1 VEIAVDELVY
11 DRKKQK
17 ATFVSNWFITKPCVP
32 ISAVQH
38 TAGRFELIDKK
49 SVYVTFGDLGYS
61 LISDRAKRGDLGS
74 IFKLTASS
82 ASKISQGHRNP
93 QGIILYDKTHLLAAE
108 HGPRGGDE
116 LNLIKKGSDY
126 GWPFVSYGQPYGGG
140 DYVRP
145 EKTGTHV
152 GYPEPLTYWVP
163 SIAPTEL
170 IQLPKQGW
178 GNWNGALVL
187 GTLREEVLVF
197 IKLNQS
203 LQVVEKLQVD
213 VGHRVRDLEMLSNGS
228 MVMSTD
234 SGQLIAVSNLK
245 QNG

>member
-1 VEIAVDELVY
+1 VT
-11 DRKKQK
+11 Q
-17 ATFVSNWFITKPCVP
+17 PCVP

-38 TAGRFELIDKK
+38 TAGRFEVIDQNT
-49 SVYVTFGDLGYS
+49 VYVTIGDLGYS
-61 LISDRAKRGDLGS
+61 LINDRSKRGDLGS
-74 IFKLTASS
+74 IFRLTAKS

-93 QGIILYDKTHLLAAE
+93 QGIIMYNKVHLLAAE

-126 GWPFVSYGQPYGGG
+126 GWPFVSYGEPYSDG

-145 EKTGTHV
+145 EKTATHV
-152 GYPEPLTYWVP
+152 GYVEPLTYWVP

-170 IQLPKQGW
+170 VQLPQQGW

-197 IKLNQS
+197 MKLNQG
-203 LQVVEKLQVD
+203 LQVVEKIQVK
-213 VGHRVRDLEMLSNGS
+213 VGHRVRDLELLRNGS
-228 MVMSTD
+228 LLMSTD
-234 SGQLIAVSNLK
+234 SGQLITAANVK
-245 QNG
+245 P